1 MNWTE
6 IVGFLLRE
14 RFYLGLQSLEDVAC
28 CVMDRLAF
36 GNECGLA
43 IIDIIQKTC
52 LLSMGTPDLYG
63 KLATAYCSSYRL
75 TGRLERVDISAAKRT
90 FSNTLKVLILY
101 ILGFSVV
108 IIRVVCLNIAMGLP
122 N

>member
-1 MNWTE
+1 
-6 IVGFLLRE
+6 
-14 RFYLGLQSLEDVAC
+14 
-28 CVMDRLAF
+28 MDRLAF

-63 KLATAYCSSYRL
+63 KLATAYCSLYRL